1 MTLISHFHRP
11 NMPFQTHENIVFKP
25 YNEAMMPEDG
35 AYRET
40 REEMLTAQDKRTQK
54 VLEENWREKAEKL
67 MTLQKQQNNT
77 YYERQRLFQGEVLD
91 ISV

>member
-1 MTLISHFHRP
+1 
-11 NMPFQTHENIVFKP
+11 
-25 YNEAMMPEDG
+25 MMPEDG

-40 REEMLTAQDKRTQK
+40 REEILTAQDKRAQK

-77 YYERQRLFQGEVLD
+77 YYERQRIFQGEVLD

>member
-1 MTLISHFHRP
+1 MTLISHFPLP

-54 VLEENWREKAEKL
+54 VLEENWREKAEEL

>member
-1 MTLISHFHRP
+1 MTLISHFPLP

-40 REEMLTAQDKRTQK
+40 REEILTAQDKRAQK

-77 YYERQRLFQGEVLD
+77 YYERQRIFQGEVLD

>member
-1 MTLISHFHRP
+1 MTLISHFPLP

-40 REEMLTAQDKRTQK
+40 REEILTAQDKKTQK

-67 MTLQKQQNNT
+67 MELQKQQNNT

>member
-1 MTLISHFHRP
+1 MTLISHFPLP

-77 YYERQRLFQGEVLD
+77 YYERQRIFQGEVLD

>member
-1 MTLISHFHRP
+1 MTLISHMP
-11 NMPFQTHENIVFKP
+11 LPSMPFQTHDNILFKP
-25 YNEAMMPEDG
+25 YNEALMPEDS

-40 REEMLTAQDKRTQK
+40 REEMITAQEKRAQKALDK
-54 VLEENWREKAEKL
+54 NWKEKAEEL
-67 MTLQKQQNNT
+67 MTLQKQQNNI

>member
-1 MTLISHFHRP
+1 MTLISYFPLP
-11 NMPFQTHENIVFKP
+11 NMPFQTHDNILFKP

-40 REEMLTAQDKRTQK
+40 REEMLTAQDKKAQK
-54 VLEENWREKAEKL
+54 TLDKNWREKAEEL
-67 MTLQKQQNNT
+67 MELQKQQNNT

>member
-1 MTLISHFHRP
+1 MTLISHFPLP
-11 NMPFQTHENIVFKP
+11 NMPFETHDNILFKP
-25 YNEAMMPEDG
+25 YNEALMPEDG

-40 REEMLTAQDKRTQK
+40 REEMITAQEKRAQK
-54 VLEENWREKAEKL
+54 VLEKNWREKAEEL

>member
-1 MTLISHFHRP
+1 MTLISHFPLP

-77 YYERQRLFQGEVLD
+77 YYERQRLFQGEILD

>member
-1 MTLISHFHRP
+1 
-11 NMPFQTHENIVFKP
+11 MPFQTHENIVFKP

-54 VLEENWREKAEKL
+54 VLEENWREKAEEL

>member
-1 MTLISHFHRP
+1 MTLISYFPLP
-11 NMPFQTHENIVFKP
+11 NMPFQTHDNILFKP

-40 REEMLTAQDKRTQK
+40 REEILTAQEKRAQKTLDK
-54 VLEENWREKAEKL
+54 NWREKAEEL
-67 MTLQKQQNNT
+67 MELQKQQNNT

>member
-1 MTLISHFHRP
+1 MTLISHFPLP

>member
-1 MTLISHFHRP
+1 MTLISHMP
-11 NMPFQTHENIVFKP
+11 LPSMPFETHDNIVFKP
-25 YNEAMMPEDG
+25 YNEGLMPEDG

-40 REEMLTAQDKRTQK
+40 REEMLTTQDKRAQK

-67 MTLQKQQNNT
+67 MNLQKQQNNI
-77 YYERQRLFQGEVLD
+77 YYERQRLFQGEILD

>member
-1 MTLISHFHRP
+1 MTLISHMPLP
-11 NMPFQTHENIVFKP
+11 NMPFETHDNIVFKP

-40 REEMLTAQDKRTQK
+40 REEKLTTQDKRAQK
-54 VLEENWREKAEKL
+54 VLEENWKEKAEKL
-67 MTLQKQQNNT
+67 MNLQKQQNNT
-77 YYERQRLFQGEVLD
+77 YYERQRLFQGEILD

>member
-1 MTLISHFHRP
+1 MTLISHFPLP

-40 REEMLTAQDKRTQK
+40 REEILTAQDKKTQK

>member
-1 MTLISHFHRP
+1 MTLISHMP
-11 NMPFQTHENIVFKP
+11 LPSMPFQTHDNILFKP
-25 YNEAMMPEDG
+25 HNEALMPEDG

-40 REEMLTAQDKRTQK
+40 REEMVTAKEKKAEK
-54 VLEENWREKAEKL
+54 VLEENWREKAEQL
-67 MTLQKQQNNT
+67 MERHKQQNNT